1 MTNRMRHKKLIIL
14 LVLLISMHGPLDARI
29 ITSARQLRNEPAN
42 SVCEITGPVDL
53 EGESIQLKPGITL
66 EFRSGYLANGTLV
79 GNKTSI
85 KNGKDYFR
93 NVTIKGSWLAPVIST
108 SMFSDLSK
116 VNDICNVFALTN
128 PEVFNVVTIE
138 KGVYW
143 VDTKAST
150 TIGDNTHVILE
161 GTIRMK
167 PNAKVAYDVLL
178 VKGQNVVISG
188 KGEIIGDREE
198 HLGEKGEWGM
208 GINLHGA
215 KNVVISGITI
225 SNCWG
230 DGIYVYGDSEN
241 VSIFDC
247 TLKKCRRQGI
257 SLTEAR
263 SVSIQRCV
271 MSGIGG
277 TSPGLGIDIEPH
289 KNKAVENVFIS
300 EVIVKDSEGGISA
313 SNRAKGSVVGE
324 ITIRNSSF
332 YGTKKNYCLHLNGS
346 PRVVVENCYIESGN
360 STAIIL
366 ANINVAVCHGNTIVS
381 SSSQA
386 IRKSK
391 CVFVQDRDNSIKK
404 RP

>member
-1 MTNRMRHKKLIIL
+1 MTNHMQHKKIIL
-14 LVLLISMHGPLDARI
+14 LLAILISVHGLLDARI
-29 ITSARQLRNEPAN
+29 ITSVQQLRNEPAN
-42 SVCEITGPVDL
+42 SVCEIIGPVDL
-53 EGESIQLKPGITL
+53 KGESVQLNPGITL
-66 EFRSGYLANGTLV
+66 EFKSGYLANGTLV

-116 VNDICNVFALTN
+116 VNDISNVIALTN
-128 PEVFNVVTIE
+128 PEIYNVVTIE

-143 VDTKAST
+143 VDTKASI
-150 TIGDNTHVILE
+150 TIDDNTNVILE

-167 PNAKVAYDVLL
+167 PNAKVAYDVVL

-188 KGEIIGDREE
+188 RGEIIGDREE

-208 GINLHGA
+208 GINLYGA

-247 TLKKCRRQGI
+247 SLKKCRRQGI
-257 SLTEAR
+257 SVTEAKN
-263 SVSIQRCV
+263 VSIQRCV

-277 TSPGLGIDIEPH
+277 TLPGLGIDIEPH
-289 KNKAVENVFIS
+289 KNKAVENVYIS
-300 EVIVKDSEGGISA
+300 DVIVKDSEAGVSA
-313 SNRAKGSVVGE
+313 SNSAKGSVVGE

-332 YGTKKNYCLHLNGS
+332 YGTKKNYCVSVNGS
-346 PRVVVENCYIESGN
+346 SRVVIDNCYIESGN
-360 STAIIL
+360 STALVL
-366 ANINVAVCHGNTIVS
+366 ANINTAVCLGNTIVS

-391 CVFVQDRDNSIKK
+391 CVFVQDRNNSIIK
-404 RP
+404 RL